1 MEHYDN
7 EQRLRILQ
15 ERLNQI
21 KDKQTSNSE
30 TDRDNDNNPPY
41 PTYNPKA
48 TESSDVDINLPNTHN
63 KQKSR
68 LSAKPIILIILF
80 GFLLYGLF
88 YLYEY
93 PNQIA
98 SKVDLNMDKVLEEP
112 KKEIINSK
120 ENIVIEYS
128 LDFGKAKFIIKIGDY
143 EDEMEAKSLVKQ
155 KIKEGY
161 NSSHFF
167 LPNVSNSSKEIY
179 NVYLGPYYSEAEAK
193 QWANTLD
200 IEYEIINL

>member
-21 KDKQTSNSE
+21 KDKQTSNFE
-30 TDRDNDNNPPY
+30 KDKENDNNPPY

-48 TESSDVDINLPNTHN
+48 TESSDVDVNLPNTHN
-63 KQKSR
+63 KQKSK
-68 LSAKPIILIILF
+68 LSAKQIIFLIIF

-88 YLYEY
+88 YFYKN
-93 PNQIA
+93 PNQIGLEYGNKA
-98 SKVDLNMDKVLEEP
+98 DKVIDKP

-120 ENIVIEYS
+120 DNIAIEYS
-128 LDFGKAKFIIKIGDY
+128 LDFGNAKFIIKISDY
-143 EDEMEAKSLVKQ
+143 ENEMEAKSLVKQ
-155 KIKEGY
+155 KIQEGY
-161 NSSHFF
+161 SSNYFF
-167 LPNVSNSSKEIY
+167 LPNVSNSKKEIY
-179 NVYLGPYYSEAEAK
+179 NVYLGPYYSQAEAK

>member
-21 KDKQTSNSE
+21 KDKHSSNFE
-30 TDRDNDNNPPY
+30 TGIDKDNNPPY

-48 TESSDVDINLPNTHN
+48 TESSDVDINLPNSHN

-68 LSAKPIILIILF
+68 LSVKPFILTMIF
-80 GFLLYGLF
+80 GFLLFGLF

-93 PNQIA
+93 PNQIIGKA
-98 SKVDLNMDKVLEEP
+98 DWSMDKLIEEP
-112 KKEIINSK
+112 KKEIINSDK
-120 ENIVIEYS
+120 NTTIEYS
-128 LDFGKAKFIIKIGDY
+128 LDFGKAKFLIKIGDY
-143 EDEMEAKSLVKQ
+143 ENEMEAKLLVKKKVQ
-155 KIKEGY
+155 EGY
-161 NSSHFF
+161 TSSYFF
-167 LPNVSNSSKEIY
+167 LPDISNSNKEIY
-179 NVYLGPYYSEAEAK
+179 NVYLGPYFSKAEAN